1 MVLPLFVAVVAVL
14 FLGRLAFVLYVRPGK
29 RDN

>member
-1 MVLPLFVAVVAVL
+1 MVLPWFVAVVAAL
-14 FLGRLAFVLYVRPGK
+14 FLARLAFVLYIRPGK

>member
-1 MVLPLFVAVVAVL
+1 MVLPWFVAIAAVL
-14 FLGRLAFVLYVRPGK
+14 FLARLAFVLYVRPGK